1 MSNLISLFLKG
12 IITLTL
18 LFRYNDYYDLNSLF
32 SMYLALSYC
41 VGKYIQMENDRISL
55 PLIQSI

>member
-41 VGKYIQMENDRISL
+41 VGKYIQNGK
-55 PLIQSI
+55 